1 MYVYCLYCNINFPI
15 VEDRG
20 TNPRSTKPIKWVF
33 AAIGL
38 RNGSVGLVQRSVGLV
53 QSRYHHHH
61 LTKKELFPTTY

>member
-20 TNPRSTKPIKWVF
+20 TNPWSTKPIKWVF

-38 RNGSVGLVQRSVGLV
+38 RNGSVGLV